1 MRLWSQPARG
11 RSAAEVVA
19 DIMRDSHPNARTAYE
34 VPNTMVGY
42 QPGFGVVADIWPQDE
57 DARYRHLR
65 VMLLVAVRN
74 DLALV
79 AGAVGPFRE
88 FGPAFGPG
96 RPSGANL
103 EIAQDL
109 GRYVNSFMWR
119 GDPPR

>member
-1 MRLWSQPARG
+1 LRRT
-11 RSAAEVVA
+11 
-19 DIMRDSHPNARTAYE
+19 HPNARTSYE
-34 VPNTMVGY
+34 IPNPMVGY
-42 QPGFGVVADIWPQDE
+42 QPGYGVVADVWPQDE

-65 VMLLVAVRN
+65 VLLLVAVRN

-88 FGPAFGPG
+88 FGPTVGPG